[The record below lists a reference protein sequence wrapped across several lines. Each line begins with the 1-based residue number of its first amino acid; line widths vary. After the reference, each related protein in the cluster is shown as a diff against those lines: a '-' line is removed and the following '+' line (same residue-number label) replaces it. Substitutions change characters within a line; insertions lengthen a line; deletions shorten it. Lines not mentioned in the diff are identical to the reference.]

1 MTFRLTRLNLLNT
14 MTKTLIP
21 LEFHEDLPVE
31 VSIKRIRFYV
41 AIVGDKII
49 TFDNDPDR
57 ALSKA
62 ADKLTEMWNQHG
74 WEKVLEERE
83 KLICFPATNRLVE
96 ALPSTSWDL
105 REDNVVDLCQ

>member
-1 MTFRLTRLNLLNT
+1 MTFGQERLNLLNT
-14 MTKTLIP
+14 MTTTIP
-21 LEFHEDLPVE
+21 IDFREDTPVE

-57 ALSKA
+57 ALGA
-62 ADKLTEMWNQHG
+62 AAERLTEMWNQHG
-74 WEKVLEERE
+74 WEKVREELN
-83 KLICFPATNRLVE
+83 KLACFPATDRLVE

-105 REDNVVDLCQ
+105 REDNVVDLCL